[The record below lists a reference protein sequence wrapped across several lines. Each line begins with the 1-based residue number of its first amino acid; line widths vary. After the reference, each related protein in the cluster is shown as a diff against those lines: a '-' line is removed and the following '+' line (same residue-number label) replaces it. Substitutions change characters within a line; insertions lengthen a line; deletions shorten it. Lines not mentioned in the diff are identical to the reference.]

1 MLNLPEEFETFDEL
15 KKKGFIEI
23 KKEKDKGKN
32 VVGIFCS
39 YTPVELIMA
48 IDAHFVSLCGG
59 DDASI
64 AAAEKFLPKTL
75 CPLIKSSYGLAITDS
90 CPYFYFSDAIL
101 AETTCD
107 GKKKMY
113 ELLGEIKP
121 THVMHLPQSQTA
133 ALAIEAWTEEMKQT
147 ATFLEQ
153 QFGRAITPESLRH
166 AIIER
171 NRVRKALLQLYEVAA
186 LVPSPVSGYEL
197 SSVVEST
204 DFHFTDDDIV
214 EGLNQKIEEYLARY
228 VPQNPD
234 AKKRPRLMVTG
245 CPIGGCR
252 EKILKAVEDLGAD
265 VVAFDSCSGP
275 RTQKVL
281 VDETIDPY
289 RALAEKYLLINCS
302 VMSPNHGRF
311 EDMKEMLEH
320 YQVDG
325 VIELILHG
333 CHTFAVE
340 AYYTKKFITETME
353 LPYIC
358 IDADFSTSDAG
369 QIRTRLEAFLEMLQ

>member
-1 MLNLPEEFETFDEL
+1 MSKLPEKFETFDDL
-15 KKKGFIEI
+15 KKKGFIEL
-23 KKEKDKGKN
+23 KAEKDKGKN

-39 YTPVELIMA
+39 YTPVELIMS

-64 AAAEKFLPKTL
+64 SAAEKYLPKTL

-113 ELLGEIKP
+113 ELLGEIKS

-133 ALAIEAWTEEMKQT
+133 PLAIEAWTEEMKQT

-153 QFGRAITPESLRH
+153 QFGRVITTESLRQ

-214 EGLNQKIEEYLARY
+214 AGLNRKIDEFLARY
-228 VPQNPD
+228 VPPNPD
-234 AKKRPRLMVTG
+234 AKKRPRLMITG

-289 RALAEKYLLINCS
+289 QALAEKYLLINCS

-340 AYYTKKFITETME
+340 AYYTKKFVTETME

-369 QIRTRLEAFLEMLQ
+369 QIKTRLEAFLEILQ